1 MRNMD
6 SHFRRA
12 GFAWGR
18 LNGEAG
24 YVKLYRWGSVVVSP
38 SPRLGFVALS
48 PAAPNRKRAGVFQRI
63 DTHKPSSVKALKA
76 WLASLEAIDRIN
88 ESWQWCD
95 GNTGTL
101 NSSLGSRKVKP
112 LHWKGGAH
120 ASGKNSRHFIPSM
133 ARLPI
138 R

>member
-12 GFAWGR
+12 GFSFGR

-24 YVKLYRWGSVVVSP
+24 YVKLFPWGSMVVCP

-63 DTHKPSSVKALKA
+63 DTHKPTSVKGLKA
-76 WLASLEAIDRIN
+76 WLAKLVAINRID
-88 ESWQWCD
+88 ESWEWSD
-95 GNTGTL
+95 GNTGSL
-101 NSSLGSRKVKP
+101 NSSMGARKVKP

-120 ASGKNSRHFIPSM
+120 ASGKQSRHFIPSM